1 MNGPATTTTTIASI
15 TQKPISETIVVSES
29 LSFTAFKE
37 SGLNRDQ
44 ALLDCQSR
52 NQQLANVY
60 NEEEQATINA
70 LITSI
75 DGTDRAF
82 WLGMIEDSPIRDKN
96 GIKVKISKQVR
107 SCRHLRDSN
116 SQQS

>member
-1 MNGPATTTTTIASI
+1 MDGPATTTTTIASI
-15 TQKPISETIVVSES
+15 TQNPISETIVVSES

-82 WLGMIEDSPIRDKN
+82 WLGMIEDGPIPDKN

-107 SCRHLRDSN
+107 SWRH
-116 SQQS
+116 